1 MKIQNPIW
9 RTVAAGLFVLA
20 QAAAAPLQPAAD
32 PMATGM
38 KALDEKRYDD
48 AAAAFRQAV
57 EKDPKDYVAHF
68 HLALSFSLLK
78 NDAEAAVEYRKTLE
92 LKPGLYE
99 AELNLGIVLV
109 RNKQFQ
115 DAVALLADAALQKP
129 HEFRPQYYWGE
140 ALLGA
145 AMGPGMG
152 PADFEK
158 AASVFE
164 TAAGFDA
171 KSAAAQLGW
180 AKALIGEKKLS
191 EAAPHFR
198 KAADLDP
205 NYRDELF
212 ELAAEYEKAGQVN
225 DAVAIYRQFPENAAA
240 QERMGELLIES
251 KRFADAIPGLEKA
264 VAASP
269 TSANRLALATAY
281 GLNKQFDKELELLGL
296 VVAAEPRNYDLHM
309 RYGRALRDRH
319 KMPPAEQQF
328 LAAVKI
334 KPDSVDA
341 LNELASLAIVL
352 EDYPTG
358 LTALDRIR
366 ALGKEKP
373 GDLFFRAITLD
384 KLQQKKPAL
393 EAYRQFLAVSGGK
406 FPDQE
411 FQARQRVHIL
421 KLSLGQK

>member
-1 MKIQNPIW
+1 MKIPNPIW
-9 RTVAAGLFVLA
+9 RTVAAGLFVMA
-20 QAAAAPLQPAAD
+20 QAAAAPLQPPAD
-32 PMATGM
+32 PMADGM
-38 KALDEKRYDD
+38 KALEEKRYD
-48 AAAAFRQAV
+48 AATAAFGQAV
-57 EKDPKDYVAHF
+57 EKDPKDYFAHF
-68 HLALSFSLLK
+68 HLALSLSLLK
-78 NDAEAAVEYRKTLE
+78 KDPEAAVEYRKTLE

-109 RNKQFQ
+109 RNKQSPE
-115 DAVALLADAALQKP
+115 AVAPLADAVGQKP

-140 ALLGA
+140 ALLA
-145 AMGPGMG
+145 ARE
-152 PADFEK
+152 FER
-158 AASVFE
+158 AAAVFE
-164 TAAGFDA
+164 TAAGLDT

-180 AKALIGEKKLS
+180 AKALVGARKLS
-191 EAAPHFR
+191 EAAPHFQ
-198 KAADLDP
+198 KAAELDP
-205 NYRDELF
+205 NYRDVLL
-212 ELAAEYEKAGQVN
+212 ELAAEYEKAGQAV

-240 QERMGELLIES
+240 QERMGELLIETR
-251 KRFADAIPGLEKA
+251 RFADAIPGLEKA

-281 GLNKQFDKELELLGL
+281 GLNKQFDKELDLLGL

-328 LAAVKI
+328 LAAVTI
-334 KPDSVDA
+334 QPDSVEA

-384 KLQQKKPAL
+384 KLKQRKPAL
-393 EAYRQFLAVSGGK
+393 EAYQQFLAVSGGK